1 MDWTKPTTQMLGRF
15 QPWHKGHTE
24 LFKRSIEKTG
34 QVIILLRNQD
44 GTENDPFN
52 FDQRCQKII
61 LELMKSGYY
70 DGEHFSI
77 IPVPNITHISYG
89 RDVGY
94 KIEQESFDKEIE
106 EISSSD
112 IRKTDGI

>member
-1 MDWTKPTTQMLGRF
+1 
-15 QPWHKGHTE
+15 
-24 LFKRSIEKTG
+24 
-34 QVIILLRNQD
+34 
-44 GTENDPFN
+44 
-52 FDQRCQKII
+52 
-61 LELMKSGYY
+61 MKSGYY

>member
-1 MDWTKPTTQMLGRF
+1 MA
-15 QPWHKGHTE
+15 
-24 LFKRSIEKTG
+24 IEKTG